1 MRISDW
7 SSDVCS
13 SDLLVQGPGAAGFGQ
28 CGEATF
34 ADADVWIRQIPAV
47 AGEHCA
53 DHALDFFVLA
63 RVEEDRRQAAVVPAF
78 DEAAERLD
86 ADLQRLGEF
95 AIPVDRLVAQ
105 LPAEH
110 AGARK
115 RVVEGKSVSVSVD
128 LGGGRIIKKKKE

>member
-78 DEAAERLD
+78 DAAAERLD
-86 ADLQRLGEF
+86 ADLTRLGEF
-95 AIPVDRLVAQ
+95 AITVDRLPAP
-105 LPAEH
+105 LPADHPRGPESQRSRH
-110 AGARK
+110 RQ
-115 RVVEGKSVSVSVD
+115 D
-128 LGGGRIIKKKKE
+128 LHHTCG